1 MLKANFTTGTEI
13 PANTDLP
20 LTIMENTNRR
30 ARVNNNTVEFLRSGD
45 LYTVNAILVAN
56 ASAAAPVTAQLFRN
70 GTAVP
75 GALATAVPAAVG
87 DAVTLPMQDA
97 FRIVAALY
105 GDLANISV
113 RCTAAVTP
121 VGGNIIVKF
130 ER

>member
-1 MLKANFTTGTEI
+1 MLKANFTTGASV

-20 LTIMENTNRR
+20 LTIMDNTNRR
-30 ARVNNNTVEFLRSGD
+30 ARVRDNTIEFLRSGD
-45 LYTVNAILVAN
+45 LYTANAILVAN
-56 ASAAAPVTAQLFRN
+56 ASAASAVTAQLFRN

-75 GALATAVPAAVG
+75 GAIATVVPAAVG
-87 DAVTLPMQDA
+87 DAMTFPLQDA